1 VVTGR
6 TKEGGGAVRF
16 IWSGIPKKGMR
27 WLMSSWKIASSDVGL
42 VQKTLGFVHKEEIS
56 PFARGESVISI
67 WPFRNALNIDVKS
80 P

>member
-1 VVTGR
+1 
-6 TKEGGGAVRF
+6 
-16 IWSGIPKKGMR
+16 
-27 WLMSSWKIASSDVGL
+27 MSSWKIASSDVGL